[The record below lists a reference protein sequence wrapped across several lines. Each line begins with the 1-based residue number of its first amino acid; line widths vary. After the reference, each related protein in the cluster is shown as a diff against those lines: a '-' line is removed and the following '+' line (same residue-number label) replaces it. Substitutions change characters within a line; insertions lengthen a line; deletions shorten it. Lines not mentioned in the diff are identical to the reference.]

1 MINLVAWIIIG
12 GSIGW
17 VVSLVIRKDAQQH
30 AAQYHV
36 FRPNRPRVPVMSSTY
51 RREAT
56 VASVLYPEVVGMGRG
71 ESRFGRDSPFSSSR

>member
-1 MINLVAWIIIG
+1 MINLLAWIIIG

-17 VVSLVIRKDAQQH
+17 VASLVIRKDAQQH

-51 RREAT
+51 RSETT
-56 VASVLYPEVVGMGRG
+56 VASGLYPQVVGMGRG
-71 ESRFGRDSPFSSSR
+71 ESSFRRDSPLSSSR